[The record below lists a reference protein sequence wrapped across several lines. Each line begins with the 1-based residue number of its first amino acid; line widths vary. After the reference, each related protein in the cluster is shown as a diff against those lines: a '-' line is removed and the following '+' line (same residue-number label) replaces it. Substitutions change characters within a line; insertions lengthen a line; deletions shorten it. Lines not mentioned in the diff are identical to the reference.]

1 MSEFI
6 EQDLIR
12 FRDELHPR
20 AFTKNG
26 AVKDCTLAAI
36 VFKIDSCLGN
46 IVWIDHPAVDSGEL
60 FLRFAESLVREC
72 AEVAKQHNLQLAKR
86 SQEDEED
93 EE

>member
-20 AFTKNG
+20 AFTKTG

-46 IVWIDHPAVDSGEL
+46 IVWINHPVVDSGEL

-72 AEVAKQHNLQLAKR
+72 SEIAAEIRAR
-86 SQEDEED
+86 SEQ
-93 EE
+93 